1 MKARPHSS
9 GTKAATGR
17 RMKPAVEPVEG
28 APGRSTAHLPLEKRE
43 IEFAS
48 HPANLCLVR
57 DFVRQFLQ
65 TLNFPEL
72 EKDLMVLGLD
82 EACTNVIRY
91 AYRQEPNQLICLI
104 CEQMESGVRFLL
116 RDFGLQAEPEAL
128 CGRPLDLVQPG
139 GLGIHLIRRAFDQ
152 VDYNLKRR
160 GTELV
165 LARFYNGG
173 GGCGRLH

>member
-1 MKARPHSS
+1 MKTRPPAN

-17 RMKPAVEPVEG
+17 GMKSTVDAHDG
-28 APGRSTAHLPLEKRE
+28 AAGRSPTAAPIEKRE

-65 TLNFPEL
+65 ALNFPEM

-91 AYRQEPNQLICLI
+91 AYGQEPNQLICLV
-104 CEQMESGVRFLL
+104 CEQMEAGVRFLL

-165 LARFYNGG
+165 LARFYGG
-173 GGCGRLH
+173 GGGSGRL